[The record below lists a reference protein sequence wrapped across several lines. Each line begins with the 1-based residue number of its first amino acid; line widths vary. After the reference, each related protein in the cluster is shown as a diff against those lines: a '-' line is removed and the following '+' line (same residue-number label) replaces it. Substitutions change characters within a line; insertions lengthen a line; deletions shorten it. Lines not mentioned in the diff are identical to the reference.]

1 MPSFAAYLYGSAL
14 YTPGPSGVRCFVEN
28 CCEPRSMASKGESHR
43 WSIALQG
50 STGCSHPALLVPH
63 LCAWMRF
70 HSGSTSPEIGRRTLP
85 VGTSLI
91 AQLHQE
97 RAQTPLHR
105 PLVLIRKLLPPA
117 PDLPLPERPS
127 HPEEVLLNH
136 FHRSLLYLHPQVPS
150 HPLHRQPLGF
160 GAPPSLSP
168 HQILELDQHSPS
180 FSLPP
185 QELPVA
191 LIERLKLTSAQLST
205 PDGD

>member
-28 CCEPRSMASKGESHR
+28 CCERRSMASKGESYR
-43 WSIALQG
+43 WSTALQG

-70 HSGSTSPEIGRRTLP
+70 HTGSTSPEIGRRTLP

-97 RAQTPLHR
+97 RAQTPLHC
-105 PLVLIRKLLPPA
+105 PLVLSRKLLPPA

-127 HPEEVLLNH
+127 HPEEVLLN
-136 FHRSLLYLHPQVPS
+136 
-150 HPLHRQPLGF
+150 
-160 GAPPSLSP
+160 PP
-168 HQILELDQHSPS
+168 
-180 FSLPP
+180 
-185 QELPVA
+185 
-191 LIERLKLTSAQLST
+191 
-205 PDGD
+205 